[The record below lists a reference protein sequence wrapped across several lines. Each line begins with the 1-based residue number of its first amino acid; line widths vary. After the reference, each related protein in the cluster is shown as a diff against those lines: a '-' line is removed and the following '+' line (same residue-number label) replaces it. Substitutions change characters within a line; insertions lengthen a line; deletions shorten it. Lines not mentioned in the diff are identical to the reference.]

1 MLADILKKDIR
12 QYAARGVVFT
22 PEDIV
27 RLNALA
33 VQVKLVQHPCTG
45 VHLPRCVFLP
55 ATSRWGAELVLR
67 EPTIA
72 HELWLEQAARWID
85 TDDGLNF
92 LYLHG
97 YALSVLDPDEL
108 PDAYDAKAVVRRVF
122 RFAAKRL
129 VRYTREHLT
138 GAIDYV
144 LFGAD
149 WTAGEVGEGKRKK
162 EEGRSEDGPD
172 PSSFLPLTSSLSPTL
187 GLISRA
193 RAMRLPITLDD
204 AKRMTASELAE
215 AVCEA
220 MVADGGFDAA
230 DARNRAMGAYIRT
243 RDAIVARIKQ
253 EQEGAAK

>member
-1 MLADILKKDIR
+1 MLADLLKKDIR
-12 QYAARGVVFT
+12 QYAAKGVNFT

-33 VQVKLVQHPCTG
+33 VQVKLAQHPCTG

-55 ATSRWGAELVLR
+55 PTSHWGGELVLR

-72 HELWLEQAARWID
+72 HELWLEEAQRWID
-85 TDDGLNF
+85 ISKGVNF

-97 YALSVLDPDEL
+97 FALSFVDPEDL
-108 PDAYDAKAVVRRVF
+108 PDAYDRKAVIRRVF
-122 RFAAKRL
+122 VFAAKRL
-129 VRYTREHLT
+129 VRYTRQMLSD
-138 GAIDYV
+138 AIDYI

-149 WTAGEVGEGKRKK
+149 WMAGESPV
-162 EEGRSEDGPD
+162 PPVAPVPPV
-172 PSSFLPLTSSLSPTL
+172 PSPETESPAL
-187 GLISRA
+187 GLICRA

-220 MVADGGFDAA
+220 RVSDEDFDARA
-230 DARNRAMGAYIRT
+230 DRNHAMGAYVRT
-243 RDAIVARIKQ
+243 RDAIVQRIKT
-253 EQEGAAK
+253 ENREGAAK